1 MIKLF
6 LWEYLKHPFRV
17 GAVAP
22 SGKALARK
30 MMEPVDFGRA
40 EVLVEYGPGTGSFTR
55 ELLARKRPET
65 LLILIEQ
72 NEAFFQELYDRYHGR
87 DNTLVLRGSAEE
99 ADRLLREQGEE
110 RADAVISGLPFTSLP
125 GEVTLRVFEATR
137 RLIRGGG
144 TFVTF
149 QYSKVKEGLFSQR
162 FRIEKV
168 LKERHNLPPAYVY
181 VLKLK
186 EEPASE

>member
-1 MIKLF
+1 MF

-72 NEAFFQELYDRYHGR
+72 NETFFRELYDRYHGR
-87 DNTLVLRGSAEE
+87 DNTLVLCGSAEA
-99 ADRLLREQGEE
+99 ADTLVREQGAEG
-110 RADAVISGLPFTSLP
+110 ADAVVSGLPFTSLP

-137 RLIRGGG
+137 RLIGEEGI
-144 TFVTF
+144 FVTF
-149 QYSKVKEGLFSQR
+149 QYSRVKQSLFSR
-162 FRIEKV
+162 HFRIKKV
-168 LKERHNLPPAYVY
+168 LKEKRNLPPAHVY
-181 VLKLK
+181 VLKRK
-186 EEPASE
+186 EVPAAD